1 LGGYIKKNDP
11 GPAYAKEL
19 RDFARE
25 PESP

>member
-1 LGGYIKKNDP
+1 MKKNDP

>member
-1 LGGYIKKNDP
+1 MKKNDP
-11 GPAYAKEL
+11 GPAYANEL